1 MPCACSGFGDGDVFA
16 AVEEAEA
23 EVGSDMW
30 DALRTSSP
38 VELRE
43 AATRVRPKMVKE
55 QLNEQ

>member
-1 MPCACSGFGDGDVFA
+1 M
-16 AVEEAEA
+16 

-43 AATRVRPKMVKE
+43 AAVRVRPKLLKE
-55 QLNEQ
+55 QLNEQCVLARKWAVVLCLV